1 MTTKSMSTVLSTTNM
16 TDSAGFNY
24 TVTNTT
30 QFSSSS
36 PEDYS
41 DGLTDLERAQL
52 VTIYARFYMLGFII
66 PIGLFFNS
74 FAFFV
79 FLRSPNIRKT
89 TTGRFLI
96 ALTIADTIYLTGK

>member
-1 MTTKSMSTVLSTTNM
+1 MTTRSMATALSTNM

-24 TVTNTT
+24 SVTNAT
-30 QFSSSS
+30 QFSSS

-41 DGLTDLERAQL
+41 DDLTDLQRAQL

-96 ALTIADTIYLTGK
+96 ALTIADTIYLSGE